1 MTRLSGFL
9 VSTDETWAPTDNTHK
24 TGHPPHSMI
33 SYAPTEGGIGPH
45 VDNYDVFLLQ
55 VGEN

>member
-1 MTRLSGFL
+1 MKWYETRLSGFPEATKFGL
-9 VSTDETWAPTDNTHK
+9 RHAQPRHR
-24 TGHPPHSMI
+24 HHSMI

-55 VGEN
+55 VAEN